1 LAAIDVGD
9 LLIASSIEGH
19 AMKHGGTALK
29 PAILGRAVD
38 PLPVGAGLIRVLLG
52 AR

>member
-1 LAAIDVGD
+1 
-9 LLIASSIEGH
+9 
-19 AMKHGGTALK
+19 MKHDGTLPK

-38 PLPVGAGLIRVLLG
+38 PLPVGTGLIRVLLG

>member
-1 LAAIDVGD
+1 
-9 LLIASSIEGH
+9 
-19 AMKHGGTALK
+19 MKHDGTVPKA
-29 PAILGRAVD
+29 AILGRAVD